1 MLTAETEMIKM
12 IKLFAQETKGYRLAS
27 ILSPLLILVEVL
39 MEVQIPLT
47 MATMVD
53 EGIIGGAGMPFIL
66 NAGLKMICMATI
78 SLLSGAGA
86 ARFAAKAGM
95 GFGANIREAV
105 FGKIQDFSFAN
116 IDKFSTPSLITRMTT
131 DVNTV
136 QMAYTMI
143 IRIFVRAPLMFAMA
157 FYYSI
162 KINSRLALIFAV
174 AAPIIVAFVIFM
186 GTLAMPRFK
195 RMLSKVDALNSSV
208 QENLIGMRV
217 IKAFVR
223 ATHEKEKFK
232 ISNDDLKNASIAAEK
247 LLIIA
252 NPFMQL
258 AVYCCIIAVLWFGG
272 KLVIGGTMETGELTA
287 FITYVNQILMSL
299 MMISMIFVMA
309 VMSRASLMR
318 VVEVLKETP
327 EISDADADP
336 SLKVENGDI
345 DMENVCFKYKKT
357 GKKNVINNINLHIKS
372 GETIGI
378 IGGTGSAKTT
388 LVQMIP
394 RLYDVTEGVVKV
406 GGRPVSDYT
415 LKNLRDS
422 VAMVLQVN
430 LLFSGTIEDNLR
442 WGNPDATTEE
452 IENACKVAQAHE
464 FITSF
469 PDGYQTDLGQG
480 GVNLSGGQKQRLC
493 IARALL
499 KSPKVLILDDS
510 TSAVDTATDAKIR
523 EGFKRRHGDITTII
537 VAQRI
542 SSVEHADKIIVL
554 DDGEINAV
562 GTHEELL
569 GTNEIYTE
577 VYKSQ
582 QEGSVA

>member
-1 MLTAETEMIKM
+1 MLKTILK
-12 IKLFAQETKGYRLAS
+12 QTKGYRFAS
-27 ILSPLLILVEVL
+27 LMSPLLILIEVY
-39 MEVQIPLT
+39 MEVQLPFV
-47 MATMVD
+47 MAEMVEKGVGGN
-53 EGIIGGAGMPFIL
+53 EGIGFVVRE
-66 NAGLKMICMATI
+66 GLKMIAMALI
-78 SLLSGAGA
+78 ALASGAAA

-95 GFGANIREAV
+95 GFGANIRSAV
-105 FGKIQDFSFAN
+105 FARIQDFSFAN
-116 IDKFSTPSLITRMTT
+116 IDRFSTPSLITRMTT
-131 DVNTV
+131 DVNTM

-143 IRIFVRAPLMFAMA
+143 VRIVVRSPLMLVMAFSYAYRLNSTLSKIFVIAAPVLLVLLGGMA
-157 FYYSI
+157 F
-162 KINSRLALIFAV
+162 LAL
-174 AAPIIVAFVIFM
+174 
-186 GTLAMPRFK
+186 PRFK
-195 RMLSKVDALNSSV
+195 TLMKKVDGINSSV
-208 QENLIGMRV
+208 QETLIGMRV

-223 ATHEKEKFK
+223 ARHEKEKFR
-232 ISNDDLKNASIAAEK
+232 ISNDELKDASIAAEK
-247 LLIIA
+247 LLILA

-258 AVYCCIIAVLWFGG
+258 TVYSCIIAIFWFGG
-272 KLVIGGTMETGELTA
+272 NLVIDPASNFSVSDLAA

-299 MMISMIFVMA
+299 MMISMIFAMA
-309 VMSRASLMR
+309 VMSRASLTR
-318 VVEVLKETP
+318 VAEVIKEEP
-327 EISDADADP
+327 DINDNGADP
-336 SLKVENGDI
+336 DLKVANGDI
-345 DMENVCFKYKKT
+345 DMENVCFKYKKN
-357 GKKNVINNINLHIKS
+357 GKKNVIDNINLHIKS

-430 LLFSGTIEDNLR
+430 LLFSGTIEENLR
-442 WGNPDATTEE
+442 WGNENATEE
-452 IENACKVAQAHE
+452 EIRNACEIAQAHE
-464 FITSF
+464 FISSF
-469 PDGYQTDLGQG
+469 PDGYQTYLGQG
-480 GVNLSGGQKQRLC
+480 GVNLSGGQKQRIC

-523 EGFKRRHGDITTII
+523 EGFKKNHSDVTKII

-554 DDGEINAV
+554 DDGKINAI
-562 GTHEELL
+562 GSHEELL

>member
-1 MLTAETEMIKM
+1 MIKT
-12 IKLFAQETKGYRLAS
+12 LFKQTKGYRLAS
-27 ILSPLLILVEVL
+27 ILSPLLILVEVY
-39 MEVQIPLT
+39 MEVQLPFV
-47 MATMVD
+47 MASMVD
-53 EGIIGGAGMPFIL
+53 GGVSGDAGLGFVVKE
-66 NAGLKMICMATI
+66 GLKMVLMALI
-78 SLLSGAGA
+78 ALASGAAA

-95 GFGANIREAV
+95 GFGANLRSAIFA
-105 FGKIQDFSFAN
+105 KIQDFSFAN

-131 DVNTV
+131 DVNTI

-143 IRIFVRAPLMFAMA
+143 VRIVIRSPLMLIMA
-157 FYYSI
+157 FYYAI
-162 KINSRLALIFAV
+162 KLNSTLSKIFV
-174 AAPIIVAFVIFM
+174 IAAPVLLLLLGSM
-186 GTLAMPRFK
+186 AMFALPKFK
-195 RMLSKVDALNSSV
+195 ILMKKVDGINSSV
-208 QENLIGMRV
+208 QETLIGMRV

-223 ATHEKEKFK
+223 ASHEKEKFR
-232 ISNDDLKNASIAAEK
+232 ISNDELKDASIAAEK
-247 LLIIA
+247 LLILS

-258 AVYCCIIAVLWFGG
+258 TVYSCIIAIFWFGG
-272 KLVIGGTMETGELTA
+272 NLVIESKMSVSDLAA

-299 MMISMIFVMA
+299 MMISMIFAMG
-309 VMSRASLMR
+309 VMSRASLTR
-318 VVEVLKETP
+318 VAETIKEVP
-327 EISDADADP
+327 QINDDGADP
-336 SLKVENGDI
+336 DLKVENGEI
-345 DMENVCFKYKKT
+345 IMENVSFKYKKN
-357 GKKNVINNINLHIKS
+357 GKKNVIDNINLHIKS

-388 LVQMIP
+388 LVHMIP
-394 RLYDVTEGVVKV
+394 RLYDVTEGIVKV
-406 GGRPVSDYT
+406 GGNPVSAYT

-430 LLFSGTIEDNLR
+430 LLFSGTIEENLR
-442 WGNPDATTEE
+442 WGKPDATQEE
-452 IENACKVAQAHE
+452 IENACKIAQAHD
-464 FITSF
+464 FVTSF

-499 KSPKVLILDDS
+499 KSPKIIILDDS

-523 EGFKRRHGDITTII
+523 EGFKEHRSDVTKII

-542 SSVEHADKIIVL
+542 SSIQHADRIVVL
-554 DDGEINAV
+554 DDGKINAV

-569 GTNEIYTE
+569 ETNNIYRE

>member
-1 MLTAETEMIKM
+1 MLKTIIK
-12 IKLFAQETKGYRLAS
+12 QTKGYRLAS
-27 ILSPLLILVEVL
+27 ILSPLLILVEVY
-39 MEVQIPLT
+39 MEVQLPFV
-47 MATMVD
+47 MAEMVD
-53 EGIIGGAGMPFIL
+53 SGVSGGAGLGFVVKE
-66 NAGLKMICMATI
+66 GFKMVLMALI
-78 SLLSGAGA
+78 ALASGAGA

-95 GFGANIREAV
+95 GFGANMRSAV
-105 FGKIQDFSFAN
+105 FARIQDFSFAN

-143 IRIFVRAPLMFAMA
+143 VRIVVRSPLMLVMA
-157 FYYSI
+157 FFYAHRL
-162 KINSRLALIFAV
+162 NSTLSKVFVIAAPVLLVLLGSMAVLAL
-174 AAPIIVAFVIFM
+174 
-186 GTLAMPRFK
+186 PRFK
-195 RMLSKVDALNSSV
+195 TLMKKVDGINSSV
-208 QENLIGMRV
+208 QETLIGMRV

-223 ATHEKEKFK
+223 AKHEKEKFR
-232 ISNDDLKNASIAAEK
+232 ISNDELRDASIAAEK
-247 LLIIA
+247 LLILA

-258 AVYCCIIAVLWFGG
+258 TVYSCIIAIFWFGG
-272 KLVIGGTMETGELTA
+272 NLVIESNMTVSDLAA

-299 MMISMIFVMA
+299 MMISMIFAMA
-309 VMSRASLMR
+309 VMSRASLTR
-318 VVEVLKETP
+318 VAEAIREVP
-327 EISDADADP
+327 EINDDGADSD
-336 SLKVENGDI
+336 LKVANGDI
-345 DMENVCFKYKKT
+345 DMENVCFKYKKN
-357 GKKNVINNINLHIKS
+357 GKKNVIDNINLHIKA
-372 GETIGI
+372 GETIGV

-430 LLFSGTIEDNLR
+430 LLFSGTIEENLR
-442 WGNPDATTEE
+442 WGKADATREE
-452 IENACKVAQAHE
+452 IENACKIAQAHD
-464 FITSF
+464 FIMSF
-469 PDGYQTDLGQG
+469 PDGYETNLGQG

-499 KSPKVLILDDS
+499 KSPKVIILDDS
-510 TSAVDTATDAKIR
+510 TSAVDTSTDAKIR
-523 EGFKRRHGDITTII
+523 EGFRTNHSDVTKII

-542 SSVEHADKIIVL
+542 SSVQHADRIIVL
-554 DDGEINAV
+554 DDGKINAI
-562 GTHEELL
+562 GSHEELL

>member
-1 MLTAETEMIKM
+1 ML
-12 IKLFAQETKGYRLAS
+12 KLLAKETKGVRLPS

-39 MEVQIPLT
+39 MEVQIPFA
-47 MATMVD
+47 MADMVD
-53 EGIIGGAGMPFIL
+53 KGILGGAGIDFIVRE
-66 NAGLKMICMATI
+66 GIKMVAMAII
-78 SLLSGAGA
+78 SLISGAAA
-86 ARFAAKAGM
+86 ARFAAVAGM
-95 GFGANIREAV
+95 GFGANLRKAV
-105 FGKIQDFSFAN
+105 FDKIQDFSFAN
-116 IDKFSTPSLITRMTT
+116 IDRFSTPSLITRMTT
-131 DVNTV
+131 DVNTI
-136 QMAYTMI
+136 QMAYTMV
-143 IRIFVRAPLMFAMA
+143 IRMFIRSPLMFSMA
-157 FYYSI
+157 IYYAY
-162 KINSRLALIFAV
+162 KINSKLSLIFLV
-174 AAPIIVAFVIFM
+174 AAPIIMIVVGVM
-186 GTLAMPRFK
+186 GSIALPRFK
-195 RMLSKVDALNSSV
+195 RMLTKFDKLNSSI
-208 QENLIGMRV
+208 QENLIGVRV

-223 ATHEKEKFK
+223 AKHEKEKFK
-232 ISNDDLKNASIAAEK
+232 MSNDDLKNASIAAEK
-247 LLIIA
+247 ILILT
-252 NPFMQL
+252 NPLMQF
-258 AVYCCIIAVLWFGG
+258 AIYGCIIAVLWVGG
-272 KLVIGGTMETGELTA
+272 RFVIGGVMQPGDLTA
-287 FITYVNQILMSL
+287 FITYNNQILMSL

-309 VMSRASLMR
+309 VMSRASFNR
-318 VVEVLKETP
+318 VTEVLT
-327 EISDADADP
+327 EIPDINDSKADP
-336 SLKVENGDI
+336 SLKPENGDI

-406 GGRPVSDYT
+406 GDRPVADYT

-430 LLFSGTIEDNLR
+430 LLFSGTIEENLR
-442 WGNPDATTEE
+442 WGNENATEE
-452 IENACKVAQAHE
+452 EIINACKIAQAHDFVE
-464 FITSF
+464 SF
-469 PDGYQTDLGQG
+469 PDGYQTYLGQG

-523 EGFKRRHGDITTII
+523 EGFKLNHGDITTII

-542 SSVEHADKIIVL
+542 SSVEHADRIIVL
-554 DDGEINAV
+554 DDGEINAI
-562 GTHEELL
+562 GSHEELL

>member
-1 MLTAETEMIKM
+1 MLKTILK
-12 IKLFAQETKGYRLAS
+12 QTKGYRFAS
-27 ILSPLLILVEVL
+27 LMSPLLILIEVY
-39 MEVQIPLT
+39 MEVQLPFV
-47 MATMVD
+47 MAEMVEKGVGGN
-53 EGIIGGAGMPFIL
+53 EGIGFVVRE
-66 NAGLKMICMATI
+66 GLKMIAMALI
-78 SLLSGAGA
+78 ALASGAAA

-95 GFGANIREAV
+95 GFGANIRSAV
-105 FGKIQDFSFAN
+105 FARIQDFSFAN
-116 IDKFSTPSLITRMTT
+116 IDRFSTPSLITRMTT
-131 DVNTV
+131 DVNTM

-143 IRIFVRAPLMFAMA
+143 VRIVVRSPLMLVMAFSYAYRLNSTLSKIFVIAAPVLLVLLGGMA
-157 FYYSI
+157 F
-162 KINSRLALIFAV
+162 LAL
-174 AAPIIVAFVIFM
+174 
-186 GTLAMPRFK
+186 PRFK
-195 RMLSKVDALNSSV
+195 TLMKKVDGINSSV
-208 QENLIGMRV
+208 QETLIGMRV

-223 ATHEKEKFK
+223 ARHEKEKFR
-232 ISNDDLKNASIAAEK
+232 ISNDELKDASIAAEK
-247 LLIIA
+247 LLILA

-258 AVYCCIIAVLWFGG
+258 TVYSCIIAIFWFGG
-272 KLVIGGTMETGELTA
+272 NLVIDPASNFSVSDLAA

-299 MMISMIFVMA
+299 MMISMIFAMA
-309 VMSRASLMR
+309 VMSRASLTR
-318 VVEVLKETP
+318 VAEVIKEEP
-327 EISDADADP
+327 DINDNGADP
-336 SLKVENGDI
+336 DLKVANGDI
-345 DMENVCFKYKKT
+345 DMENVCFKYKKN
-357 GKKNVINNINLHIKS
+357 GKKNVIDNINLHIKS

-430 LLFSGTIEDNLR
+430 LLFSGTIEENLR
-442 WGNPDATTEE
+442 WGNENATEE
-452 IENACKVAQAHE
+452 EIRNACEIAQAHE
-464 FITSF
+464 FISSF
-469 PDGYQTDLGQG
+469 PDGYQTYLGQG
-480 GVNLSGGQKQRLC
+480 GVNLSGGQKQRIC

-499 KSPKVLILDDS
+499 KSPRVLILDDS

-523 EGFKRRHGDITTII
+523 EGFKKNHSDVTKII

-554 DDGEINAV
+554 DDGKINAI
-562 GTHEELL
+562 GSHEELL

>member
-1 MLTAETEMIKM
+1 MIKT
-12 IKLFAQETKGYRLAS
+12 LFKQTKGYRLAS
-27 ILSPLLILVEVL
+27 LLSPLLILVEVY
-39 MEVQIPLT
+39 MEVQLPFV
-47 MATMVD
+47 MSDMVD
-53 EGIIGGAGMPFIL
+53 GGVSGGAGLGFVVKE
-66 NAGLKMICMATI
+66 GLKMVLMALI
-78 SLLSGAGA
+78 ALASGAAA

-95 GFGANIREAV
+95 GFGANLRSAV
-105 FGKIQDFSFAN
+105 FAKIQDFSFAN

-131 DVNTV
+131 DVNTI

-143 IRIFVRAPLMFAMA
+143 VRIVVRSPLMLVMA
-157 FYYSI
+157 FYYAYELNPTLS
-162 KINSRLALIFAV
+162 KVFVV
-174 AAPIIVAFVIFM
+174 AAPVLLLLL
-186 GTLAMPRFK
+186 GTMAVLALPRFK
-195 RMLSKVDALNSSV
+195 VLMKKVDGINSSV
-208 QENLIGMRV
+208 QETLIGMRV

-223 ATHEKEKFK
+223 AKHEKEKFR
-232 ISNDDLKNASIAAEK
+232 ISNDELKDASIAAEK
-247 LLIIA
+247 LLILS

-258 AVYCCIIAVLWFGG
+258 TVYSCIIAIFWFGG
-272 KLVIGGTMETGELTA
+272 NLVVESKMTVSELAA

-299 MMISMIFVMA
+299 MMISMIFAMA
-309 VMSRASLMR
+309 VMSRASLTR
-318 VVEVLKETP
+318 VAEAIKEEP
-327 EISDADADP
+327 QISDEGADP
-336 SLKVENGDI
+336 DLRVENGEI
-345 DMENVCFKYKKT
+345 VMENVCFKYKKN
-357 GKKNVINNINLHIKS
+357 GKKNVIDNINLHIKS

-406 GGRPVSDYT
+406 GGKPVGDYT
-415 LKNLRDS
+415 LNNLRDS

-430 LLFSGTIEDNLR
+430 LLFSGTIEENLR
-442 WGNPDATTEE
+442 WGKPDATQEE
-452 IENACKVAQAHE
+452 IENACKIAQAHD
-464 FITSF
+464 FVMSF
-469 PDGYQTDLGQG
+469 PDGYQTNLGQG

-499 KSPKVLILDDS
+499 KSPKIIILDDS

-523 EGFKRRHGDITTII
+523 EGFKEHHSDVTKII

-542 SSVEHADKIIVL
+542 SSIQHADRIIVL
-554 DDGEINAV
+554 DDGKINAV
-562 GTHEELL
+562 GSHEELL

>member
-1 MLTAETEMIKM
+1 MFKT
-12 IKLFAQETKGYRLAS
+12 LFKQTKGYRLAS
-27 ILSPLLILVEVL
+27 LLSPLLILIEVY
-39 MEVQIPLT
+39 MEVQLPLA
-47 MATMVD
+47 MAEMVD
-53 EGIIGGAGMPFIL
+53 NGVSGGAGIEFVIKE
-66 NAGLKMICMATI
+66 GLKMVLMALI
-78 SLLSGAGA
+78 ALASGAGA

-95 GFGANIREAV
+95 GFGANLRSAIFA
-105 FGKIQDFSFAN
+105 KIQDFSFAN
-116 IDKFSTPSLITRMTT
+116 IDRFSTPSLITRMTT

-143 IRIFVRAPLMFAMA
+143 VRIVVRSPLMLVMA
-157 FYYSI
+157 FYYAH
-162 KINSRLALIFAV
+162 KLNSTLSVVFAV
-174 AAPIIVAFVIFM
+174 AAPVLLLLLGSMSV
-186 GTLAMPRFK
+186 LALPRFK
-195 RMLSKVDALNSSV
+195 KLMKKVDGMNSSV
-208 QENLIGMRV
+208 QETLIGMRV

-223 ATHEKEKFK
+223 AKHEKEKFR
-232 ISNDDLKNASIAAEK
+232 ISNDELKDASIAAEK
-247 LLIIA
+247 LLILS

-258 AVYCCIIAVLWFGG
+258 TVYSCIIAIFWFGG
-272 KLVIGGTMETGELTA
+272 NLVLDGRMTVSDLAA

-299 MMISMIFVMA
+299 MMISMIFAMA
-309 VMSRASLMR
+309 VMSRASLTR
-318 VVEVLKETP
+318 VAAVIKEVP
-327 EISDADADP
+327 EINDDGADTD
-336 SLKVENGDI
+336 LKVENGDI
-345 DMENVCFKYKKT
+345 DMENVCFKYKKN
-357 GKKNVINNINLHIKS
+357 GKKNVIDNINLHIKS

-430 LLFSGTIEDNLR
+430 LLFSGTIEENLR
-442 WGNPDATTEE
+442 WGNENATQAE
-452 IENACKVAQAHE
+452 IENACKIAQAHD
-464 FITSF
+464 FVMSF
-469 PDGYQTDLGQG
+469 PDGYQTNLGQG

-523 EGFKRRHGDITTII
+523 EGFKKNHSDVTKII

-542 SSVEHADKIIVL
+542 SSVEHADRIVVL
-554 DDGEINAV
+554 DDGKIDAV
-562 GTHEELL
+562 GSHEELL
-569 GTNEIYTE
+569 GTNKIYTE

>member
-1 MLTAETEMIKM
+1 MIKT
-12 IKLFAQETKGYRLAS
+12 LFKQTKGYRLAS
-27 ILSPLLILVEVL
+27 ILSPLMILIEVY
-39 MEVQIPLT
+39 MEVQLPFV
-47 MATMVD
+47 MAELVD
-53 EGIIGGAGMPFIL
+53 VGVSGGAGIDFVVRE
-66 NAGLKMICMATI
+66 GLKMVLMA
-78 SLLSGAGA
+78 LVALASGAAA

-95 GFGANIREAV
+95 GFGANIRSNIFAR
-105 FGKIQDFSFAN
+105 IQDFSFAN
-116 IDKFSTPSLITRMTT
+116 IDRFSTPSLITRMTT
-131 DVNTV
+131 DINTI

-143 IRIFVRAPLMFAMA
+143 VRIVVRSPLMLVMA
-157 FYYSI
+157 FSYAYKLNSTLS
-162 KINSRLALIFAV
+162 KIFIV
-174 AAPIIVAFVIFM
+174 AAPVLLVLLGSMAIFA
-186 GTLAMPRFK
+186 LPRFK
-195 RMLSKVDALNSSV
+195 NLMKKVDSLNSSV
-208 QENLIGMRV
+208 QETLIGIRV

-223 ATHEKEKFK
+223 AIHEKEKFR
-232 ISNDDLKNASIAAEK
+232 ISNDELKDASISAEK
-247 LLIIA
+247 LLILA

-258 AVYCCIIAVLWFGG
+258 TIYSCIISIFWFGG
-272 KLVIGGTMETGELTA
+272 KLVVENTMTASDLAA

-299 MMISMIFVMA
+299 MMISMIFAMA
-309 VMSRASLMR
+309 VMSRASLTR
-318 VVEVLKETP
+318 VAEVIAEKP
-327 EISDADADP
+327 EISDAEADP
-336 SLKVENGDI
+336 SLEVENGDI
-345 DMENVCFKYKKT
+345 EMENVSFKYKKN
-357 GKKNVINNINLHIKS
+357 GKKNVIDNINLHIKS

-415 LKNLRDS
+415 LHNLRNA

-430 LLFSGTIEDNLR
+430 LLFTGTIEENLR
-442 WGNPDATTEE
+442 WGNENATREE
-452 IENACKVAQAHE
+452 IENACKIAQAHD

-469 PDGYQTDLGQG
+469 PDGYETVLGQG

-523 EGFKRRHGDITTII
+523 EGLKSSHSDVTKII

-542 SSVEHADKIIVL
+542 SSVEHADRIIVL
-554 DDGEINAV
+554 DDGKIDAV
-562 GTHEELL
+562 GSHKELL

-582 QEGSVA
+582 QEGSVE

>member
-1 MLTAETEMIKM
+1 MIKT
-12 IKLFAQETKGYRLAS
+12 LFKQTKGYRLAS
-27 ILSPLLILVEVL
+27 LLSPLLILVEVY
-39 MEVQIPLT
+39 MEVQLPFV
-47 MATMVD
+47 MSDMVD
-53 EGIIGGAGMPFIL
+53 GGVSGGAGLGFVVKE
-66 NAGLKMICMATI
+66 GLKMVLMALI
-78 SLLSGAGA
+78 ALASGAAA

-95 GFGANIREAV
+95 GFGANLRSAV
-105 FGKIQDFSFAN
+105 FAKIQDFSFAN

-131 DVNTV
+131 DVNTI

-143 IRIFVRAPLMFAMA
+143 VRIVVRSPLMLVMA
-157 FYYSI
+157 FYYAYELNPTLS
-162 KINSRLALIFAV
+162 KVFLV
-174 AAPIIVAFVIFM
+174 AAPVLLLLL
-186 GTLAMPRFK
+186 GTMAVLALPRFK
-195 RMLSKVDALNSSV
+195 VLMKKVDGINSSV
-208 QENLIGMRV
+208 QETLIGMRV

-223 ATHEKEKFK
+223 AKHEKEKFR
-232 ISNDDLKNASIAAEK
+232 ISNDELKDASIAAEK
-247 LLIIA
+247 LLILS

-258 AVYCCIIAVLWFGG
+258 TVYSCIIAIFWFGG
-272 KLVIGGTMETGELTA
+272 NLVVESKMTVSELAA

-299 MMISMIFVMA
+299 MMISMIFAMA
-309 VMSRASLMR
+309 VMSRASLTR
-318 VVEVLKETP
+318 VAEAIKEEP
-327 EISDADADP
+327 QISDEGADP
-336 SLKVENGDI
+336 DLRVENGEI
-345 DMENVCFKYKKT
+345 VMENVCFKYKKN
-357 GKKNVINNINLHIKS
+357 GKKNVIDNINLHIKS

-394 RLYDVTEGVVKV
+394 RLYDVTEGVVRV
-406 GGRPVSDYT
+406 GGRPVGDYT

-430 LLFSGTIEDNLR
+430 LLFSGTIEENLR
-442 WGNPDATTEE
+442 WGKPDATQEE
-452 IENACKVAQAHE
+452 IEHACKIAQAHD
-464 FITSF
+464 FVTSF
-469 PDGYQTDLGQG
+469 PDGYQTNLGQG

-499 KSPKVLILDDS
+499 KSPKIIILDDS

-523 EGFKRRHGDITTII
+523 EGFKEHHSDVTQII

-542 SSVEHADKIIVL
+542 SSIQHADRIIVL
-554 DDGEINAV
+554 DDGKINAV
-562 GTHEELL
+562 GSHEELL

>member
-1 MLTAETEMIKM
+1 MFKTLMK
-12 IKLFAQETKGYRLAS
+12 QTKGYRIAS
-27 ILSPLLILVEVL
+27 LLSPLMILIEVY
-39 MEVQIPLT
+39 MEVQLPFV
-47 MATMVD
+47 MAELVD
-53 EGIIGGAGMPFIL
+53 KGVSGNAGIGFVVTE
-66 NAGLKMICMATI
+66 GLKMVLMALI
-78 SLLSGAGA
+78 ALASGAAA

-95 GFGANIREAV
+95 GFGANVRSEV
-105 FGKIQDFSFAN
+105 FARIQDFSFAN
-116 IDKFSTPSLITRMTT
+116 IDRFSTPSLITRMTT

-143 IRIFVRAPLMFAMA
+143 VRIVVRSPLMLVMA
-157 FYYSI
+157 FSYAYKLNPTLSKVFVI
-162 KINSRLALIFAV
+162 AAPVLLLLLGTMAVLAL
-174 AAPIIVAFVIFM
+174 
-186 GTLAMPRFK
+186 PRFK
-195 RMLSKVDALNSSV
+195 KLMKKVDGLNSSV
-208 QENLIGMRV
+208 QETLIGMRV

-223 ATHEKEKFK
+223 AAHEKDKFRM
-232 ISNDDLKNASIAAEK
+232 SNDELKDASISAEK
-247 LLIIA
+247 LLILS

-258 AVYCCIIAVLWFGG
+258 TVYSCIIAIFWFGG
-272 KLVIGGTMETGELTA
+272 NLVVQSSMTVSDLAA

-299 MMISMIFVMA
+299 MMISMIFAMG
-309 VMSRASLMR
+309 VMSRASVTR
-318 VVEVLKETP
+318 IAEVIAEVP
-327 EISDADADP
+327 DINDDGAQAD
-336 SLKVENGDI
+336 LLVENGDI
-345 DMENVCFKYKKT
+345 DMENVCFKYKKN
-357 GKKNVINNINLHIKS
+357 GKKNVIDSINLHIKS

-415 LKNLRDS
+415 LKNLRNS

-430 LLFSGTIEDNLR
+430 VLFSGTIEENLR
-442 WGNPDATTEE
+442 WGNENATQEE
-452 IENACKVAQAHE
+452 IENACKIAQAHD
-464 FITSF
+464 FIMSF
-469 PDGYQTDLGQG
+469 PDGYQTVLGQG

-523 EGFKRRHGDITTII
+523 EGFRMNHSDVTKII

-542 SSVEHADKIIVL
+542 SSVEHADRIVVL
-554 DDGEINAV
+554 DDGKIDAI

-577 VYKSQ
+577 VYRSQ

>member
-1 MLTAETEMIKM
+1 MIKTLL
-12 IKLFAQETKGYRLAS
+12 KQTKGYRIPSL
-27 ILSPLLILVEVL
+27 LSPLLILVEVI
-39 MEVQIPLT
+39 MEVRIPF
-47 MATMVD
+47 MMGEMVN
-53 EGIIGGAGMPFIL
+53 EVIVNGANANMDFIVTQ
-66 NAGLKMICMATI
+66 GLKMIAMAFI

-95 GFGANIREAV
+95 GFGSNLRSAV
-105 FGKIQDFSFAN
+105 FAKIQDFSFAN
-116 IDKFSTPSLITRMTT
+116 IDRFSTPSLITRMTT
-131 DVNTV
+131 DANTI

-143 IRIFVRAPLMFAMA
+143 IRIVIRSPLMFAMA
-157 FYYSI
+157 FSQAI
-162 KINSRLALIFAV
+162 KINSELAVVFGV
-174 AAPIIVAFVIFM
+174 AAPFLVAALGIMAVIA
-186 GTLAMPRFK
+186 LPRFK
-195 RMLSKVDALNSSV
+195 KLMKKVDGLNSSV
-208 QENLIGMRV
+208 QENLISIRV

-223 ATHEKEKFK
+223 AVHEKEKFQA
-232 ISNDDLKNASIAAEK
+232 SNDELRDASIAAEK
-247 LLIIA
+247 ILIMSGPI
-252 NPFMQL
+252 MQL
-258 AVYCCIIAVLWFGG
+258 TTYACIIAILFFGG
-272 KLVIGGTMETGELTA
+272 KLVISETMLAGDLSA

-299 MMISMIFVMA
+299 MMISMILVMGI
-309 VMSRASLMR
+309 MSRTSLTR
-318 VVEVLKETP
+318 VAEVIAEKP
-327 EISDADADP
+327 DINDDGADP
-336 SLKVENGDI
+336 TLTVENGDI
-345 DMENVCFKYKKT
+345 DLENVCFKYKKN
-357 GKKNVINNINLHIKS
+357 GKKNVIDNINLHIKS

-406 GGRPVSDYT
+406 GGRPVADYT
-415 LKNLRDS
+415 LRNLRDS

-442 WGNPDATTEE
+442 WGN
-452 IENACKVAQAHE
+452 ENATMDEIKKACSIAQAHE
-464 FITSF
+464 FIESF
-469 PDGYQTDLGQG
+469 PDGYQTNLGQG

-523 EGFKRRHGDITTII
+523 EGFKANHGDVTTLI

-542 SSVEHADKIIVL
+542 SSVEHADRIIVL
-554 DDGEINAV
+554 DDGKINAI
-562 GTHEELL
+562 GSHEELL

-582 QEGSVA
+582 QEGSVE

>member
-1 MLTAETEMIKM
+1 MIKM
-12 IKLFAQETKGYRLAS
+12 IKTLFKQTKGYRLAS
-27 ILSPLLILVEVL
+27 ILSPLLILVEVY
-39 MEVQIPLT
+39 MEVQLPFV
-47 MATMVD
+47 MAEMVD
-53 EGIIGGAGMPFIL
+53 GGVSGGAGLGFVVKE
-66 NAGLKMICMATI
+66 GLKMVAMA
-78 SLLSGAGA
+78 LVALASGAAA

-95 GFGANIREAV
+95 GFGANVRSAV
-105 FGKIQDFSFAN
+105 FAKIQDFSFAN

-131 DVNTV
+131 DVNTI

-143 IRIFVRAPLMFAMA
+143 VRIVVRSPLMLVMA
-157 FYYSI
+157 FYYAYELNPTLS
-162 KINSRLALIFAV
+162 KVFVV
-174 AAPIIVAFVIFM
+174 AAPVLLLLL
-186 GTLAMPRFK
+186 GTMAVLALPRFK
-195 RMLSKVDALNSSV
+195 VLMKKVDGINSSV
-208 QENLIGMRV
+208 QETLIGMRV

-223 ATHEKEKFK
+223 AKHEKEKFR
-232 ISNDDLKNASIAAEK
+232 ISNDELKDASIAAEK
-247 LLIIA
+247 LLILS

-258 AVYCCIIAVLWFGG
+258 TVYSCISAIFWFGG
-272 KLVIGGTMETGELTA
+272 NLVVESKMTVSELAA

-299 MMISMIFVMA
+299 MMISMIFAMA
-309 VMSRASLMR
+309 VMSRASLTR
-318 VVEVLKETP
+318 VAEAIKEEP
-327 EISDADADP
+327 QISDEGADP
-336 SLKVENGDI
+336 DLKVANGEI
-345 DMENVCFKYKKT
+345 IMENVCFKYKKN
-357 GKKNVINNINLHIKS
+357 GKKNVIDNINLHIKS

-406 GGRPVSDYT
+406 GGRPVGDYT
-415 LKNLRDS
+415 LNNLRDS

-430 LLFSGTIEDNLR
+430 LLFSGTIEENLR
-442 WGNPDATTEE
+442 WGKPDATQEE
-452 IENACKVAQAHE
+452 IENACKIAQAHD
-464 FITSF
+464 FVTSF
-469 PDGYQTDLGQG
+469 PDGYQTNLGQG

-499 KSPKVLILDDS
+499 KSPKIIILDDS

-523 EGFKRRHGDITTII
+523 EGFKEHHSDVTKII

-542 SSVEHADKIIVL
+542 SSIQHADRIIVL
-554 DDGEINAV
+554 DDGKINAV
-562 GTHEELL
+562 GSHEELL

>member
-1 MLTAETEMIKM
+1 MEKMLKE
-12 IKLFAQETKGYRLAS
+12 LLRQTKGYRVPS
-27 ILSPLLILVEVL
+27 ILSPLLILVEVI
-39 MEVQIPLT
+39 MEVNIPFVMADMVNIGILT
-47 MATMVD
+47 GVPDMNY
-53 EGIIGGAGMPFIL
+53 IL
-66 NAGLKMICMATI
+66 TQGLKMVAM
-78 SLLSGAGA
+78 SLVSLVSGAGA

-95 GFGANIREAV
+95 GFGSNLRSSI
-105 FGKIQDFSFAN
+105 FNKIQDFSFAN
-116 IDKFSTPSLITRMTT
+116 IDKFSTASLITRMSN
-131 DVNTV
+131 DVNTI
-136 QMAYTMI
+136 QMGYTMV
-143 IRIFVRAPLMFAMA
+143 IRMFIRSPLMFAMA
-157 FYYSI
+157 FYYAYSI
-162 KINSRLALIFAV
+162 NPGLSVVFGVACPVIVFMLAIVGALAL
-174 AAPIIVAFVIFM
+174 
-186 GTLAMPRFK
+186 PRFK
-195 RMLSKVDALNSSV
+195 RMLKKIDGLNSSV
-208 QENLIGMRV
+208 QENLVAIRV

-223 ATHEKEKFK
+223 ASHEKDKFK
-232 ISNDDLKNASIAAEK
+232 ASNDELKSASIAAEK
-247 LLIIA
+247 LLVMTSPI
-252 NPFMQL
+252 MQMVTYGCIL
-258 AVYCCIIAVLWFGG
+258 AILWFGG
-272 KLVIGGTMETGELTA
+272 KLVITGDMPAGDLTA

-299 MMISMIFVMA
+299 MMISFIFVMA
-309 VMSRASLMR
+309 VMSRASFTR
-318 VVEVLKETP
+318 VA
-327 EISDADADP
+327 EIINERPDINDDKADP
-336 SLKVENGDI
+336 SVSVENGDI

-357 GKKNVINNINLHIKS
+357 GKKNVIDNINLHIKS
-372 GETIGI
+372 GETVGI

-394 RLYDVTEGVVKV
+394 RLYDVTEGEVRV
-406 GGRPVSDYT
+406 GGRPVADYT

-442 WGNPDATTEE
+442 WGNMDATREQ
-452 IENACKVAQAHE
+452 IENACKVAQAHD

-469 PDGYQTDLGQG
+469 PDGYETVLGQG

-493 IARALL
+493 IAKALL
-499 KSPKVLILDDS
+499 KSPKILILDDS

-523 EGFKRRHGDITTII
+523 EGFKENLGDVTTLI

-554 DDGEINAV
+554 DDGRIDAI